1 MNGRPRTS
9 ATRSASE
16 LAREFDRSFADPA
29 RAAADAVEELLAIR
43 VGGDAYAVRLRDV
56 TGLVAD
62 RKIVPLPT
70 PEPALMGIVG
80 LRNGLAPVYSLA
92 ALLGYGPTAE
102 APRWL
107 LLVGP
112 GPQFGLAFPEFDGH
126 RRVER
131 ADVSSNQDG
140 GAGAGRNAQVPELVR
155 IDDTRRGLIG
165 IAALTEMIR
174 ARVANHDRTRGR
186 TNDQTSERTKES

>member
-1 MNGRPRTS
+1 MNGKPRTA

-29 RAAADAVEELLAIR
+29 RAADEEVEELLAIR

-70 PEPALMGIVG
+70 PEPALLGIVG

-126 RRVER
+126 RRAAR

-140 GAGAGRNAQVPELVR
+140 GAGAGGNAQVPELVR
-155 IDDTRRGLIG
+155 IDDARRGLIG

-174 ARVANHDRTRGR
+174 ARVANHNRTQAQ
-186 TNDQTSERTKES
+186 TNERTKES

>member
-1 MNGRPRTS
+1 MNGQPPT
-9 ATRSASE
+9 AAARSARE

-29 RAAADAVEELLAIR
+29 RAADEEVEELLAIR

-70 PEPALMGIVG
+70 PEPALLGIVG

-92 ALLGYGPTAE
+92 ALLGYGPAAE

-107 LLVGP
+107 LLVGA
-112 GPQFGLAFPEFDGH
+112 GPQFGLAFPAFDGH
-126 RRVER
+126 RRVAR
-131 ADVSSNQDG
+131 ADVSSNQ
-140 GAGAGRNAQVPELVR
+140 AGADGNAQVPELVR
-155 IDDTRRGLIG
+155 IDDTHLGLIG
-165 IAALTEMIR
+165 IAALTEVIR
-174 ARVANHDRTRGR
+174 ARVANHDRAQKQR
-186 TNDQTSERTKES
+186 ERTKES

>member
-1 MNGRPRTS
+1 MNGPPRT
-9 ATRSASE
+9 ATTRSASE

-29 RAAADAVEELLAIR
+29 RAADEAVEELLALR

-70 PEPALMGIVG
+70 PEPALLGIVG

-112 GPQFGLAFPEFDGH
+112 GPQFALAFPEFDGH
-126 RRVER
+126 RRVAR
-131 ADVSSNQDG
+131 ADVSSNQD
-140 GAGAGRNAQVPELVR
+140 AGAGGNAQVPELVR

-165 IAALTEMIR
+165 IAALTEVIR
-174 ARVANHDRTRGR
+174 ARVANHARAQAH
-186 TNDQTSERTKES
+186 TNDQTNERTKES